1 MDLINETSRLI
12 DVVRRSFPKL
22 CEQFAPECHGSYLVY
37 TRHGFLQTCTRFGR
51 PQKDFDLQELT
62 THNPDGSPH
71 ISLSELPMEVHEFY
85 RFALLIQM
93 GLISVAVANEEMER
107 RGFKKEFRA
116 IVSLVTGIDD
126 GTFL

>member
-1 MDLINETSRLI
+1 
-12 DVVRRSFPKL
+12 
-22 CEQFAPECHGSYLVY
+22 
-37 TRHGFLQTCTRFGR
+37 
-51 PQKDFDLQELT
+51 
-62 THNPDGSPH
+62 
-71 ISLSELPMEVHEFY
+71 MEVHEFY